1 MPILVPLAPLGRG
14 MKGEGAR
21 ITHAMAEVA
30 YLLIAL
36 ERNTPVAVA
45 RQIRKIPG
53 VVDAHVTMGEFD
65 VVVLVEQ
72 AETKGFPGVAAAVQR
87 IEGVSKVVTCVV
99 VRA

>member
-1 MPILVPLAPLGRG
+1 

-72 AETKGFPGVAAAVQR
+72 AETKRFPGVAAAVQR

-99 VRA
+99 VQA